1 MHRFR
6 TNKFTSSSSLATS
19 QAAPSP
25 TANTCGTVPLRMP
38 LEIHSNSDSYW
49 LQGYAARNTV
59 SVSQIMASY
68 YLLEGRRKDD
78 FINIF
83 VIVLLNKLT

>member
-49 LQGYAARNTV
+49 LQGYAARKTV
-59 SVSQIMASY
+59 SISQIIAY